1 MTATETSAVAWGGTQ
16 LPYTIRRSARR
27 KKTVAVT
34 VDPCGA
40 VLLVAPE
47 HLATEELDGIVSR
60 KAEWIMRRLRHAQSH
75 GPPLSPREFVSGE
88 TVLYLGR
95 HYRLKVHPCSTD
107 DTGKTGENGDAKLR
121 GGWLHVPAPT
131 GPRQA
136 AQVREAVVA
145 WFRRH
150 AARRLPERVAAW
162 RSRAG
167 VPMPRVI
174 VSNQQKRWGS
184 CDRNGTIR
192 LNWRIIQA
200 SMRLVDYVVVHELV
214 HLRHRGHGHDY
225 WQAVGRVMP
234 DYERRR
240 EDLRRCGVGLAW

>member
-1 MTATETSAVAWGGTQ
+1 MTATETSAVAWGETQ

-34 VDPCGA
+34 VDPAGT

-47 HLATEELDGIVSR
+47 HLTTDELDGIVSR
-60 KAEWIMRRLRHAQSH
+60 KAEWIVRRLRHTQSR
-75 GPPLSPREFVSGE
+75 GPTLAPREFVSGE
-88 TVLYLGR
+88 SVLYLGR
-95 HYRLKVHPCSTD
+95 HYRLKVHPDES
-107 DTGKTGENGDAKLR
+107 GDAKLR
-121 GGWLHVPAPT
+121 GGWLHVPTPT

-136 AQVREAVVA
+136 ARVREAVIS
-145 WFRRH
+145 WLQRH
-150 AARRLPERVAAW
+150 ASRKLPERVAAW

-167 VPMPRVI
+167 VQMPRVI

-200 SMRLVDYVVVHELV
+200 PMRLVDYVVVHELV
-214 HLRHRGHGHDY
+214 HLRHRGHGRDY

-240 EDLRRCGVGLAW
+240 EDLRRRGVGLSW